1 MNQVQM
7 RMNFD
12 VKLNQRKF
20 INSLRYFSF
29 IDLWCCFALHYW
41 RTLCVSLCVCVFV
54 FASKL
59 GMHMFNYDLGYHL
72 NTSRNWLCVCQLSR
86 IDNLLLPK
94 LLGQTGA
101 RMVLLARRQNT
112 DSELFS
118 LKITCFQLNQS
129 NQKNCVQIH
138 PILIDI
144 A

>member
-20 INSLRYFSF
+20 LNSLRYFSF
-29 IDLWCCFALHYW
+29 IDLWCCFALHIDGLYVC
-41 RTLCVSLCVCVFV
+41 LCACVCLCLLLNWVCICLIMIWDTIWIL
-54 FASKL
+54 L
-59 GMHMFNYDLGYHL
+59 GID
-72 NTSRNWLCVCQLSR
+72 CVCQLSR